1 MTMNFALYYCNNIDE
16 LLTAYNDFPGITKW
30 LLLTKHNE
38 VLMNTLNSEYILNMD
53 GYIWF
58 KDSNREVYIFDDQHD
73 YRFIYLL
80 MNCTLLLIN
89 KELPSD
95 DILKELKIRSVLT
108 YRSYDDQTWRRV
120 LKVLPSSLN
129 VTFLNDKK
137 ICSIKS
143 ILS

>member
-1 MTMNFALYYCNNIDE
+1 
-16 LLTAYNDFPGITKW
+16 
-30 LLLTKHNE
+30 
-38 VLMNTLNSEYILNMD
+38 
-53 GYIWF
+53 
-58 KDSNREVYIFDDQHD
+58 
-73 YRFIYLL
+73 

-120 LKVLPSSLN
+120 LKALPSSLN

>member
-1 MTMNFALYYCNNIDE
+1 MTMNFALYYCKSVDE
-16 LLTAYNDFPGITKW
+16 LLTAYNDFPGIKKW
-30 LLLTKHNE
+30 LLLTEHNE
-38 VLMNTLNSEYILNMD
+38 VLMNILNPESILNIE
-53 GYIWF
+53 GYIWM
-58 KDSNREVYIFDDQHD
+58 KDSNREVYIFDDEND

-80 MNCTLLLIN
+80 TNCTLLLIN

-120 LKVLPSSLN
+120 LKALPSSLN

-137 ICSIKS
+137 ICNIKN
-143 ILS
+143 ILT

>member
-1 MTMNFALYYCNNIDE
+1 MNFALYYCKSVDE
-16 LLTAYNDFPGITKW
+16 LLTAYNAFPGIKKW
-30 LLLTKHNE
+30 LLLTEHNE
-38 VLMNTLNSEYILNMD
+38 VLMNILNPESILNIE
-53 GYIWF
+53 GYIWM
-58 KDSNREVYIFDDQHD
+58 KDSNREVYIFDDEND

-80 MNCTLLLIN
+80 TNCTLLLIN

-120 LKVLPSSLN
+120 LKALPSSLN

-137 ICSIKS
+137 ICSIKN
-143 ILS
+143 ILT